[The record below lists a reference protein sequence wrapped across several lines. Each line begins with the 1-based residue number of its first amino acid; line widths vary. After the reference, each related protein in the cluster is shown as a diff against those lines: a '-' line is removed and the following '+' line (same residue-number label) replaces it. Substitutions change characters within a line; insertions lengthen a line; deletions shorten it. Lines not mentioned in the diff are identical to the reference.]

1 MALSYIFVNVHKD
14 AAVCLHWGFMSHVPV
29 QACGLWLKS
38 ALRPCRL
45 GSIDPRPSFSTR
57 TNLWPV
63 GYKATWQDDNVGSFQ
78 SEVMRGDDKGPL
90 FSVTINPAG
99 KGEMARVSSM
109 QSTACTVAECSPD
122 MSSGNPA

>member
-1 MALSYIFVNVHKD
+1 M
-14 AAVCLHWGFMSHVPV
+14 
-29 QACGLWLKS
+29 
-38 ALRPCRL
+38 
-45 GSIDPRPSFSTR
+45 
-57 TNLWPV
+57 

-109 QSTACTVAECSPD
+109 QSTACAGAGCSPD
-122 MSSGNPA
+122 LSTDISARQVLSGLQMHTF